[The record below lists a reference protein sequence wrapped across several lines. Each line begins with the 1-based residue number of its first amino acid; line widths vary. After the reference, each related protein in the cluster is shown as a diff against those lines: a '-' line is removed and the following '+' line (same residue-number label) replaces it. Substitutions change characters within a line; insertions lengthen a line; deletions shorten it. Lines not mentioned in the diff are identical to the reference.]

1 MEKKESSSLTRKV
14 SSKSATRSPRQEVGS
29 KATPTRLLRRAEVLH
44 LTGLP
49 NSTLY
54 ALMAKGRFP
63 RPVKIG
69 ARSVAWTEE
78 SIVDWINSRP
88 IAELRTEEA

>member
-1 MEKKESSSLTRKV
+1 MEKKES
-14 SSKSATRSPRQEVGS
+14 S

-54 ALMAKGRFP
+54 AYMAKGRFP
-63 RPVKIG
+63 RPVKLG
-69 ARSVAWTEE
+69 VRSVAWPEE
-78 SIVDWINSRP
+78 AVLAWIASRP
-88 IAELRTEEA
+88 VAELRTEEAAG

>member
-1 MEKKESSSLTRKV
+1 MEKHESSTSTGV
-14 SSKSATRSPRQEVGS
+14 SSRPTNPPPL
-29 KATPTRLLRRAEVLH
+29 KAAPTRLLRRPEVLSM
-44 LTGLP
+44 TGLAT
-49 NSTLY
+49 STMY
-54 ALMAKGRFP
+54 AHMARGTFP
-63 RPVKIG
+63 KPRKIG